1 MTTTTTP
8 APASGVTTTT
18 WQQRDGDRE
27 RAALWHDL
35 EHWKAEA
42 ASLRRQRDGRDSR
55 YAELNMAHVLACMDR
70 DILANKLREET
81 ARHAATL
88 EELRAVRAELA
99 GSRKFGAMMR
109 RQKDAAIDLWRE
121 ELERSRPPV
130 SPETAA
136 QAGGVLRHMVE
147 DCTCTLD
154 LLGKRIPSHECPR
167 HSRLERWVAVDG
179 GDL

>member
-1 MTTTTTP
+1 MSK
-8 APASGVTTTT
+8 AH
-18 WQQRDGDRE
+18 RE
-27 RAALWHDL
+27 ERQATV
-35 EHWKAEA
+35 
-42 ASLRRQRDGRDSR
+42 LR
-55 YAELNMAHVLACMDR
+55 
-70 DILANKLREET
+70 LREET
-81 ARHAATL
+81 RRHAATL

-167 HSRLERWVAVDG
+167 HSRLERWVAADG
-179 GDL
+179 GDS